1 LIFYLQAALVGIELE
16 YFNAGFLCYELK
28 VTDNYGRSIDC
39 IEQLLQM
46 SLMIRDKN
54 LQNENYDLLTIAE
67 YHQLKKNDLNKSIEL
82 YLRLFQSGD
91 PRVR

>member
-1 LIFYLQAALVGIELE
+1 
-16 YFNAGFLCYELK
+16 LK
-28 VTDNYGRSIDC
+28 VTDNYGTSIDC

-54 LQNENYDLLTIAE
+54 LQDENYDLLTIAK
-67 YHQLKKNDLNKSIEL
+67 YYQLKKNDLNKSIEL